1 MTLESFDV
9 LLEAYRQIWKN
20 RLLISEGASSE
31 NILKE
36 AIKRELLD
44 GNSHPRV
51 RKSKEEKYLSA
62 TKRIIESD
70 LTSEEKVALIK
81 LHLEMVLR
89 LIEDTY

>member
-1 MTLESFDV
+1 MRLESFEA

-20 RLLISEGASSE
+20 RLLISEGTSSE
-31 NILKE
+31 EILKE
-36 AIKRELLD
+36 TIKRELLD

-70 LTSEEKVALIK
+70 LTNEEKVSLIK
-81 LHLEMVLR
+81 VHLEMVSQLNG
-89 LIEDTY
+89 DT

>member
-1 MTLESFDV
+1 MRLESFDA

-20 RLLISEGASSE
+20 RLLISEGTSSE
-31 NILKE
+31 KILKE
-36 AIKRELLD
+36 TIKRELLD

-70 LTSEEKVALIK
+70 LTSEEQVSLIK
-81 LHLEMVLR
+81 VHLEMVSQLNR
-89 LIEDTY
+89 DT

>member
-1 MTLESFDV
+1 MRLESFEA

-20 RLLISEGASSE
+20 RLLISEGTSSE
-31 NILKE
+31 EILKE
-36 AIKRELLD
+36 TIKRELLD

-70 LTSEEKVALIK
+70 LTSEVKVSLIK
-81 LHLEMVLR
+81 VHLEMVSQLNGG
-89 LIEDTY
+89 T

>member
-1 MTLESFDV
+1 MRLESFDA

-20 RLLISEGASSE
+20 RLLISEGNSLE
-31 NILKE
+31 KILKE
-36 AIKRELLD
+36 TIKRELLD

-70 LTSEEKVALIK
+70 LTSEEKVSLIK
-81 LHLEMVLR
+81 VHLEIVSQLNG
-89 LIEDTY
+89 DT

>member
-1 MTLESFDV
+1 MELESFDA

-20 RLLISEGASSE
+20 RLLISEGTSSE
-31 NILKE
+31 KILKE
-36 AIKRELLD
+36 TIKRELLD

-70 LTSEEKVALIK
+70 LTSEEQVSLIK
-81 LHLEMVLR
+81 VHLEMVSQLNG
-89 LIEDTY
+89 DT

>member
-1 MTLESFDV
+1 MRLESFDA

-20 RLLISEGASSE
+20 RLLISEGNSSE
-31 NILKE
+31 EILKE
-36 AIKRELLD
+36 TIKRELLD

-70 LTSEEKVALIK
+70 LTSEEKVSLIK
-81 LHLEMVLR
+81 VHLEIVSQLNG
-89 LIEDTY
+89 DT

>member
-1 MTLESFDV
+1 MRLESFEA

-20 RLLISEGASSE
+20 RLLISEDTSSE
-31 NILKE
+31 KILKE
-36 AIKRELLD
+36 TIKRELLD

-70 LTSEEKVALIK
+70 LTSEEKVSLIK
-81 LHLEMVLR
+81 VHLEMVSQLNG
-89 LIEDTY
+89 DT

>member
-1 MTLESFDV
+1 MRLESFDA

-20 RLLISEGASSE
+20 RLLISEGNSSE
-31 NILKE
+31 KILKE
-36 AIKRELLD
+36 TIKRELLD

-70 LTSEEKVALIK
+70 LTSEEKVSLIK
-81 LHLEMVLR
+81 VHLEIVSQLNG
-89 LIEDTY
+89 DT

>member
-1 MTLESFDV
+1 MRLESFEA

-20 RLLISEGASSE
+20 RLLISEGTSSE
-31 NILKE
+31 EILKE
-36 AIKRELLD
+36 TIKRELLD

-70 LTSEEKVALIK
+70 LTSEEKVSLIK
-81 LHLEMVLR
+81 VHLEMVSQLNG
-89 LIEDTY
+89 DT

>member
-1 MTLESFDV
+1 MRLESYDA

-20 RLLISEGASSE
+20 RLLISEGTSSE
-31 NILKE
+31 KILKE
-36 AIKRELLD
+36 TIKRELLD

-70 LTSEEKVALIK
+70 LTSEEQVSLIK
-81 LHLEMVLR
+81 VHLEMVSQLNR
-89 LIEDTY
+89 DT